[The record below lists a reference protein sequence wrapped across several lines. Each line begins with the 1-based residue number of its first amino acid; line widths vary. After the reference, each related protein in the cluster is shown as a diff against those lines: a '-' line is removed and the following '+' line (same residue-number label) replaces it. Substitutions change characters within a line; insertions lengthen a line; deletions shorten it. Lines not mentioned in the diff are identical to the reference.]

1 AERNLRDRVTDPTAR
16 PRADHQQDARLRAL
30 VHEDVACPGRA
41 VDEIPLLHMPLLLLD
56 DRRARAAQDE
66 EVLLRLL
73 GVVERRAVARLDH
86 GEVDADLL
94 ELAALGLEKA
104 PLPEPR
110 ALDPARLR
118 LARVDDEPG
127 IGHAA
132 MLVRPGAARIARD
145 TIAACPLKLKQ
156 RLGSL
161 DAATIA
167 GTDPAELETMFR
179 TPPAIHRFPG
189 SMAKRVHD

>member
-1 AERNLRDRVTDPTAR
+1 MGRAPWLEPGVRIARRPGFDGDPGAVAERDLRDRVADPTACA
-16 PRADHQQDARLRAL
+16 RADHQQDARLRAL
-30 VHEDVACPGRA
+30 VHEDMACPGRA
-41 VDEIPLLHMPLLLLD
+41 VDEIPLLHVPLLLLD

-73 GVVERRAVARLDH
+73 GVVERRVVARLDH

-104 PLPEPR
+104 PLSEPR

-127 IGHAA
+127 VGHTP
-132 MLVRPGAARIARD
+132 MLVRPGATRLARD
-145 TIAACPLKLKQ
+145 TIAACPP
-156 RLGSL
+156 RSTSP
-161 DAATIA
+161 ATLPQ
-167 GTDPAELETMFR
+167 T
-179 TPPAIHRFPG
+179 
-189 SMAKRVHD
+189 S